1 MIERYTLPEMKHIWS
16 DTNKFQKWLDVEIAA
31 CEAMVELGQIPA
43 EALENIKAR
52 ASFSVERILEI
63 EEVTR
68 HDVIA
73 FLTCV
78 AENVGEDSK
87 YIHMGLTSSDV
98 VDTAQCVRMK
108 EAGELILKKLE
119 RLRQVLLEKA
129 KEHRHT
135 IMIGRTHGIHAEPM
149 TFGLKMLLW
158 VAETERNMERLQ
170 DAIKTVSVGAISGA
184 VGTYANIDPKI
195 EAHVCNRL
203 GLKPARVSTQILQR
217 DRHADYLCTMA
228 VIAASLDKF
237 ATEIRNLQRTDIL
250 EAEEYFNKG
259 QKGSSAMPHK
269 RNPITAE
276 NVSGLSRVVKANAMA
291 ALDNV
296 TLWHERDI
304 SHSSA
309 ERVIIPDSTTAL
321 DFMLYRF
328 TGIMEKLLVYPENMK
343 RNLEKTLGLVFS
355 QRVLLALVDKGLT
368 REQAY
373 EMVQRNAMEA
383 WRTGT
388 KFIDLLKA
396 DADIMSHIT
405 SEELTGLFDYSYHL
419 SHIDDIYA
427 RFGL

>member
-1 MIERYTLPEMKHIWS
+1 MIDRYTLPEMKHIWS
-16 DTNKFQKWLDVEIAA
+16 DQNKFQKWLDVEIAA
-31 CEAMVELGQIPA
+31 CEAMVELGQVPA
-43 EALENIKAR
+43 EAVENIKAK
-52 ASFSVERILEI
+52 AYFTVERILEI

-108 EAGELILKKLE
+108 EAGEHVLKRLQ
-119 RLRQVLLEKA
+119 RLREVLLEKA
-129 KEHRHT
+129 KEHRQT
-135 IMIGRTHGIHAEPM
+135 LMIGRTHGIHAEPM

-158 VAETERNMERLQ
+158 VAETERNIERLEQ
-170 DAIKTVSVGAISGA
+170 AIKAVSVGAISGA
-184 VGTYANIDPKI
+184 VGTYANIDPRI
-195 EAHVCNRL
+195 EAYVCRKL

-250 EAEEYFNKG
+250 EVEEYFNKG

-321 DFMLYRF
+321 DFMIFRF
-328 TGIMEKLLVYPENMK
+328 TGVMEKLLVYPENMK

-373 EMVQRNAMEA
+373 ELVQRNAMEA

-388 KFIDLLKA
+388 RFIELLEA
-396 DADIMSHIT
+396 DAAIKQQLT
-405 SEELTGLFDYSYHL
+405 SEELQSLFDYSYHL
-419 SHIDDIYA
+419 GHIDDIYA

>member
-16 DTNKFQKWLDVEIAA
+16 DQNKFQKWLDVEIAA
-31 CEAMVELGQIPA
+31 CEAMAEMGQIPQQ
-43 EALENIKAR
+43 ALENIKAR
-52 ASFSVERILEI
+52 AAFTVERILEI

-78 AENVGEDSK
+78 AENVGEDAK

-108 EAGELILKKLE
+108 EAGELILKRLE
-119 RLRQVLLEKA
+119 KLRQVLLDKA
-129 KEHRHT
+129 VEHRNT
-135 IMIGRTHGIHAEPM
+135 LMIGRTHGIHAEPM

-158 VAETERNMERLQ
+158 VAETERNIERLK
-170 DAIKTVSVGAISGA
+170 DAIETVSVGAISGA
-184 VGTYANIDPKI
+184 VGTYANIDPEV
-195 EAHVCNRL
+195 EAYVCQKL
-203 GLKPARVSTQILQR
+203 GLKPARVSTQIIQR

-250 EAEEYFNKG
+250 EVEEYFNKG

-368 REQAY
+368 RERAY
-373 EMVQRNAMEA
+373 ELVQRNAMEA
-383 WRTGT
+383 WHSGR
-388 KFIDLLKA
+388 KFLELLEA
-396 DADIMSHIT
+396 DQDVMAHLNK
-405 SEELTGLFDYSYHL
+405 EELAGLFDYGYHL
-419 SHIDDIYA
+419 KHIGDIYA

>member
-16 DTNKFQKWLDVEIAA
+16 DQNKFQKWLDVEIAA
-31 CEAMVELGQIPA
+31 CEAMAELGQVPA
-43 EALENIKAR
+43 EALANIKAR
-52 ASFSVERILEI
+52 AAFSVERILEI

-108 EAGELILKKLE
+108 EAGELILKRLE
-119 RLRQVLLEKA
+119 SLREVLLEKA
-129 KEHRHT
+129 KEHRNT
-135 IMIGRTHGIHAEPM
+135 LMIGRTHGIHAEPM

-158 VAETERNMERLQ
+158 VAETERNIERLQ
-170 DAIKTVSVGAISGA
+170 HAVKTVSVGAISGA

-195 EAHVCNRL
+195 EAYVCKRL

-217 DRHADYLCTMA
+217 DRHAEYLCTMA

-250 EAEEYFNKG
+250 EVEEYFNKG

-291 ALDNV
+291 ALENV

-304 SHSSA
+304 THSSA

-368 REQAY
+368 RERAY
-373 EMVQRNAMEA
+373 ELVQRNAMEA

-388 KFIDLLKA
+388 KFLDLLEA
-396 DADIMSHIT
+396 DADIKAHLT
-405 SEELTGLFDYSYHL
+405 SEELAGLFDYSYHL
-419 SHIDDIYA
+419 KHIDDIYS

>member
-16 DTNKFQKWLDVEIAA
+16 DQNKFQKWLDVEIAA
-31 CEAMVELGQIPA
+31 CEAMAHLGQIPA
-43 EALENIKAR
+43 EAVENIKAK
-52 ASFSVERILEI
+52 ASFNVDRILEI

-73 FLTCV
+73 FLTNV

-87 YIHMGLTSSDV
+87 YVHLGLTSTDV

-108 EAGELILKKLE
+108 EAGEHILKRLE
-119 RLRQVLLEKA
+119 RLRDVLLEKA
-129 KEHRHT
+129 KEHRST
-135 IMIGRTHGIHAEPM
+135 LMIGRTHGIHAEPM

-184 VGTYANIDPKI
+184 VGTYANIDPQI
-195 EAHVCNRL
+195 EAYVCEKL

-250 EAEEYFNKG
+250 EVEEYFNKG

-321 DFMLYRF
+321 DFMLVRF

-355 QRVLLALVDKGLT
+355 QRVLLALVDKGLV
-368 REQAY
+368 RERAY
-373 EMVQRNAMEA
+373 ELVQRNAMEA

-388 KFIDLLKA
+388 KFIDLLEA
-396 DADIMSHIT
+396 DSEIKEYLT
-405 SEELTGLFDYSYHL
+405 SEELVGLFDYGYHL
-419 SHIDDIYA
+419 KNIDVIYA

>member
-1 MIERYTLPEMKHIWS
+1 MIERYTLPEMKQIWS
-16 DTNKFQKWLDVEIAA
+16 DENKFQKWLDVEIAA
-31 CEAMVELGQIPA
+31 CEAMAELGQIPQ
-43 EALENIKAR
+43 EALENIKTR
-52 ASFSVERILEI
+52 ASFNVERVLEI

-108 EAGELILKKLE
+108 EAGAIILKKLE
-119 RLRQVLLEKA
+119 RLRLVLLERA
-129 KEHRHT
+129 KEHRQT
-135 IMIGRTHGIHAEPM
+135 LMIGRTHGIHAEPM

-158 VAETERNMERLQ
+158 VAETERNIERLQ
-170 DAIKTVSVGAISGA
+170 QAIKAVSVGAISGA
-184 VGTYANIDPKI
+184 VGTYANIDPQI
-195 EAHVCNRL
+195 EAYVCKSL
-203 GLKPARVSTQILQR
+203 GLEPARVSTQILQR
-217 DRHADYLCTMA
+217 DRHAEYLCTMA

-250 EAEEYFNKG
+250 EVEEYFNKG

-368 REQAY
+368 RERAY
-373 EMVQRNAMEA
+373 ELVQTNAMEA

-388 KFIDLLKA
+388 KFIELLEA
-396 DADIMSHIT
+396 DAEIKAHLT
-405 SEELTGLFDYSYHL
+405 SEELVGLFDYSYHL

>member
-1 MIERYTLPEMKHIWS
+1 MIDRYTLPEMKHIWS
-16 DTNKFQKWLDVEIAA
+16 DQNKFQKWLDVEIAA
-31 CEAMVELGQIPA
+31 CEAMAELGQIPA
-43 EALENIKAR
+43 AAVENIKAK
-52 ASFSVERILEI
+52 ATFSTERILEI
-63 EEVTR
+63 EEVTK

-108 EAGELILKKLE
+108 EAGELILRRLK
-119 RLRQVLLEKA
+119 RLREVLLEKA

-135 IMIGRTHGIHAEPM
+135 LMIGRTHGIHAEPM

-158 VAETERNMERLQ
+158 VAETERNIERLEK
-170 DAIKTVSVGAISGA
+170 AITTVSVGAISGA
-184 VGTYANIDPKI
+184 VGTYANIDPRV
-195 EAHVCNRL
+195 EAYVCRKL
-203 GLKPARVSTQILQR
+203 GLRPARVSTQILQR
-217 DRHADYLCTMA
+217 DRHAEYLCAMA
-228 VIAASLDKF
+228 IIAASLDKF

-250 EAEEYFNKG
+250 EVEEYFNKG

-368 REQAY
+368 RERAY
-373 EMVQRNAMEA
+373 ELVQRNAMEA

-388 KFIDLLKA
+388 RFIELLEA
-396 DADIMSHIT
+396 DEDIREQLT
-405 SEELTGLFDYSYHL
+405 SEELQNLFDYSYHL
-419 SHIDDIYA
+419 AHIDDIYS

>member
-1 MIERYTLPEMKHIWS
+1 MIERYSLPEMKQIWS
-16 DTNKFQKWLDVEIAA
+16 DENKFQKWLDVEVAA
-31 CEAMVELGQIPA
+31 CEAMVKLGQIP
-43 EALENIKAR
+43 EQALKNIKAK
-52 ASFSVERILEI
+52 AAFSVERILEI
-63 EEVTR
+63 EAVTR

-108 EAGELILKKLE
+108 EAGELLLKRLE

-129 KEHRHT
+129 VEHRGT
-135 IMIGRTHGIHAEPM
+135 LMIGRTHGIHAEPM

-170 DAIKTVSVGAISGA
+170 KAIKTVSVGAISGA
-184 VGTYANIDPKI
+184 VGTYANIEPAI
-195 EAHVCNRL
+195 EAHVCQKL

-217 DRHADYLCTMA
+217 DRHAEYLCTLA
-228 VIAASLDKF
+228 IIASSLDKF

-276 NVSGLSRVVKANAMA
+276 NVSGLARVVRANALVG
-291 ALDNV
+291 LDNV
-296 TLWHERDI
+296 PLWHERDI

-309 ERVIIPDSTTAL
+309 ERVVLPDSTTAL
-321 DFMLYRF
+321 DFMLYKF
-328 TGIMEKLLVYPENMK
+328 TGIMEKLLVYPENMM

-355 QRVLLALVDKGLT
+355 QRVLLALVDKGLV
-368 REQAY
+368 REKAY
-373 EMVQRNAMEA
+373 ELVQRNAMEA
-383 WRTGT
+383 WRTGS
-388 KFIDLLKA
+388 KFQELLEGDAEVMEHLNQEDLA
-396 DADIMSHIT
+396 
-405 SEELTGLFDYSYHL
+405 GLFDYNYHL
-419 SHIDDIYA
+419 KHVDDIYA

>member
-1 MIERYTLPEMKHIWS
+1 MIDRYTLPEMRQIWS
-16 DTNKFQKWLDVEIAA
+16 DENKFQKWLDVEIAA
-31 CEAMVELGQIPA
+31 CEAMVKLGQIPEQA
-43 EALENIKAR
+43 IENIKAK
-52 ASFSVERILEI
+52 ASFNVERILEI
-63 EEVTR
+63 EAVTR

-87 YIHMGLTSSDV
+87 YIHLGLTSSDV

-108 EAGELILKKLE
+108 EAGELLLKRLE

-129 KEHRHT
+129 VEHRGT
-135 IMIGRTHGIHAEPM
+135 LMIGRTHGIHAEPM

-158 VAETERNMERLQ
+158 LAETERNIERLKC
-170 DAIKTVSVGAISGA
+170 AVKTVSVGAISGA
-184 VGTYANIDPKI
+184 VGTYANIDPAI
-195 EAHVCNRL
+195 EAYVCQKL

-217 DRHADYLCTMA
+217 DRHAEYLCTMA
-228 VIAASLDKF
+228 VIASSLDKF

-250 EAEEYFNKG
+250 EAEEFFSKG

-276 NVSGLSRVVKANAMA
+276 NVSGLARVVRANAFVG
-291 ALDNV
+291 LDNV
-296 TLWHERDI
+296 PLWHERDI

-309 ERVIIPDSTTAL
+309 ERVVLPDSTTAL
-321 DFMLYRF
+321 DFMLYKF

-355 QRVLLALVDKGLT
+355 QRVLLALVDKGLV

-373 EMVQRNAMEA
+373 ELVQRNAMEA
-383 WRTGT
+383 WRTGS
-388 KFIDLLKA
+388 KFLDLLKA
-396 DADIMSHIT
+396 DSEVMEHLNQ
-405 SEELTGLFDYSYHL
+405 EELEGLFDYSYHL
-419 SHIDDIYA
+419 QHIDHIYA

>member
-16 DTNKFQKWLDVEIAA
+16 DQNKFQKWLEVEIAA
-31 CEAMVELGQIPA
+31 CEAMAQLGQIPA
-43 EALENIKAR
+43 AALENIKQR
-52 ASFSVERILEI
+52 AAFTVERILEI
-63 EEVTR
+63 EQVTR

-78 AENVGEDSK
+78 AENVGEDAK

-108 EAGELILKKLE
+108 EAGELLLKRLQ
-119 RLRQVLLEKA
+119 RLRQVLLDRA
-129 KEHRHT
+129 GEHRHT
-135 IMIGRTHGIHAEPM
+135 LMIGRTHGIHAEPM

-158 VAETERNMERLQ
+158 VAETERNIERLQ
-170 DAIKTVSVGAISGA
+170 HAIKTVSVGAISGA
-184 VGTYANIDPKI
+184 VGTYANIDPRV
-195 EAHVCNRL
+195 EAYVCRKL
-203 GLKPARVSTQILQR
+203 GLKPARVSTQIIQR
-217 DRHADYLCTMA
+217 DRHAEYLCTLA

-250 EAEEYFNKG
+250 EVEEYFNQG

-328 TGIMEKLLVYPENMK
+328 TGIMEKLLVYPENMN

-355 QRVLLALVDKGLT
+355 QRVLLALVDKGLS
-368 REQAY
+368 RERAY
-373 EMVQRNAMEA
+373 ELVQRNAMQA
-383 WRTGT
+383 WHTGT
-388 KFIDLLKA
+388 KFLELLQA
-396 DADIMSHIT
+396 DADIKAHLT
-405 SEELTGLFDYSYHL
+405 DTELAGLFDYGYHL
-419 SHIDDIYA
+419 RHIDEIYQ

>member
-16 DTNKFQKWLDVEIAA
+16 DQNKFQKWLEVEIAA
-31 CEAMVELGQIPA
+31 CEAMAQLGQIPA
-43 EALENIKAR
+43 AALENIKQR
-52 ASFSVERILEI
+52 AAFTVERILEI

-78 AENVGEDSK
+78 AENVGEDAK

-108 EAGELILKKLE
+108 EAGELLLKRLQ
-119 RLRQVLLEKA
+119 RLRQVLLDRA
-129 KEHRHT
+129 GEHRHT
-135 IMIGRTHGIHAEPM
+135 LMIGRTHGIHAEPM

-158 VAETERNMERLQ
+158 VAETERNIERLQ
-170 DAIKTVSVGAISGA
+170 QAVKTVSVGAISGA
-184 VGTYANIDPKI
+184 VGTYANIDPRV
-195 EAHVCNRL
+195 EAYVCRKL
-203 GLKPARVSTQILQR
+203 GLQPARVSTQIIQR
-217 DRHADYLCTMA
+217 DRHAEYLCTLA

-250 EAEEYFNKG
+250 EVEEYFNQG

-355 QRVLLALVDKGLT
+355 QRVLLALVDKGLS
-368 REQAY
+368 RERAY
-373 EMVQRNAMEA
+373 ELVQRNAMQA

-388 KFIDLLKA
+388 KFLELLQA
-396 DADIMSHIT
+396 DADIKARLT
-405 SEELTGLFDYSYHL
+405 DAELAGLFDYGYHL
-419 SHIDDIYA
+419 RHIDEIYK

>member
-16 DTNKFQKWLDVEIAA
+16 DQNKFQKWLDVEIAA
-31 CEAMVELGQIPA
+31 CEAMAELGQIPRQ
-43 EALENIKAR
+43 ALENIKAR
-52 ASFSVERILEI
+52 ASFTVERILEI

-98 VDTAQCVRMK
+98 VDTAQSVRMK
-108 EAGELILKKLE
+108 EAGEILLKRLEKL
-119 RLRQVLLEKA
+119 RSVLLDKA
-129 KEHRHT
+129 VEHRQT
-135 IMIGRTHGIHAEPM
+135 LMIGRTHGIHAEPM

-158 VAETERNMERLQ
+158 VAETERNIERLQ
-170 DAIKTVSVGAISGA
+170 KAIKTISVGAISGA
-184 VGTYANIDPKI
+184 VGTYANIDPKV
-195 EAHVCNRL
+195 EAYVCRKL

-217 DRHADYLCTMA
+217 DRHAEYLTTMA
-228 VIAASLDKF
+228 IIASSLDKF

-276 NVSGLSRVVKANAMA
+276 NVSGLARVVRANAMA
-291 ALDNV
+291 ALENV
-296 TLWHERDI
+296 PLWHERDI

-368 REQAY
+368 RERAY
-373 EMVQRNAMEA
+373 ELVQRNAMEA
-383 WRTGT
+383 WHSGK
-388 KFIDLLKA
+388 KFKDLLLA
-396 DADIMSHIT
+396 DQDIMALLT
-405 SEELTGLFDYSYHL
+405 PEELAGLFDYSYHL
-419 SHIDDIYA
+419 KHIDDIYA